1 MTPSL
6 SDDEIRRRVDLC
18 ASTIRKISERHRG
31 RCPAPQLVVSEASLS
46 QRARYDRRANTVRV
60 GGPNVIASPNYS
72 DDALVGLTAHEM
84 GHWFHVHNLRFRR
97 LDWIAAA
104 CAMAAVL
111 AIPAAAV
118 FLYWAATPLSV
129 LAVAVFTV
137 CLAAVG
143 PLSWPE
149 EFAADAF
156 ALVETGALCGR
167 AHLEALNGPLTWI
180 SGPTH
185 PSKRRRVA
193 AINCTPSVRNG
204 TS

>member
-97 LDWIAAA
+97 LDWIAAHA
-104 CAMAAVL
+104 RWQ
-111 AIPAAAV
+111 
-118 FLYWAATPLSV
+118 LYWQSLLWRCFCIGPRRRCRSSLSLCSLSV
-129 LAVAVFTV
+129 
-137 CLAAVG
+137 
-143 PLSWPE
+143 WPRSG
-149 EFAADAF
+149 
-156 ALVETGALCGR
+156 TCRGR
-167 AHLEALNGPLTWI
+167 KNLPPMHLLWLRPE
-180 SGPTH
+180 H
-185 PSKRRRVA
+185 CVA
-193 AINCTPSVRNG
+193 ARISRLSTAH
-204 TS
+204 

>member
-1 MTPSL
+1 MTTSL

-18 ASTIRKISERHRG
+18 ASTIRKISERHRD
-31 RCPAPQLVVSEASLS
+31 RYPAPQLVVSEASLS

-84 GHWFHVHNLRFRR
+84 GHWFHVHTFRFRR

-111 AIPAAAV
+111 AVPAAAV

-137 CLAAVG
+137 CLAAIG

-156 ALVETGALCGR
+156 ALVETGAPCGR

-180 SGPTH
+180 STTH

-193 AINCTPSVRNG
+193 AINSTPGVRNG